1 MTASDLNKLSV
12 FHTKSLRRIL
22 RIFWPKTISNEQLL
36 NRCRQDIMET
46 IIKRR
51 RWRWIGH
58 VLRKEPGDIT
68 RAALH
73 WTPEGKRKRGRPKN
87 TWRRTAE
94 RDEDHTWGISRKL
107 AQNRQEWR
115 TFVTALN
122 ASGPCLR

>member
-22 RIFWPKTISNEQLL
+22 RIFWPKTISNGHLPD
-36 NRCRQDIMET
+36 RCRQDIMET

-51 RWRWIGH
+51 RWRCIGH

-68 RAALH
+68 HSAIH

-94 RDEDHTWGISRKL
+94 RDEDPKPHLGHQPE
-107 AQNRQEWR
+107 A
-115 TFVTALN
+115 
-122 ASGPCLR
+122 GPEQTGVAEDLRYCP